1 MERFENVTRTVRTVV
16 ENVPSRYGGTYERR
30 TKEIKCC
37 GSWLR
42 CDRFTVTCDS
52 CGTDYNGS
60 GQRLAPR
67 EQWGEET
74 GEHWSE
80 CY

>member
-1 MERFENVTRTVRTVV
+1 METRTIV
-16 ENVPSRYGGTYERR
+16 EKVPSRSYPGETYERR
-30 TKEIKCC
+30 TKEVKCC

-42 CDRFTVTCDS
+42 CDRFTVTCDA
-52 CGTDYNGS
+52 CGSDFNQS
-60 GQRLAPR
+60 GHRLAPR
-67 EQWGEET
+67 SQWGEET